1 MDIGTFYEKLEQVEM
16 SEGFW
21 NPDIY
26 IRIGQD
32 MVKVSEIKYY
42 PETNFNKEAVVIM

>member
-1 MDIGTFYEKLEQVEM
+1 MDIATFYEKLEQVEM
-16 SEGFW
+16 SKEFW

-42 PETNFNKEAVVIM
+42 PETIFNKEAVVIM